1 MKKVMGRPIPTRQKG
16 VVLAD
21 ENITQK
27 TRRAGYTGALPGIRK
42 TTSKN
47 KSEESSVEQKKTTPR
62 GIATTEQLEK
72 RLSSIALGRVKKP
85 DEAKITEQLKAME
98 LLVKIRGLGQEEQ
111 AEPME
116 VKIRVLD
123 SSGKE
128 IRTSGV

>member
-1 MKKVMGRPIPTRQKG
+1 M
-16 VVLAD
+16 
-21 ENITQK
+21 
-27 TRRAGYTGALPGIRK
+27 
-42 TTSKN
+42 
-47 KSEESSVEQKKTTPR
+47 EQKKTTPR

-98 LLVKIRGLGQEEQ
+98 LLVKIRGLGQEQ
-111 AEPME
+111 QPEPME

-128 IRTSGV
+128 IKTSGV

>member
-1 MKKVMGRPIPTRQKG
+1 MTCP
-16 VVLAD
+16 
-21 ENITQK
+21 E
-27 TRRAGYTGALPGIRK
+27 PGKAEVR
-42 TTSKN
+42 
-47 KSEESSVEQKKTTPR
+47 SEESSVEQKKTVPR

-98 LLVKIRGLGQEEQ
+98 LLVKIRGLGQEQ
-111 AEPME
+111 QPEPME

-128 IRTSGV
+128 IKTSGV

>member
-1 MKKVMGRPIPTRQKG
+1 M
-16 VVLAD
+16 
-21 ENITQK
+21 
-27 TRRAGYTGALPGIRK
+27 
-42 TTSKN
+42 
-47 KSEESSVEQKKTTPR
+47 EQKKIVPR

-98 LLVKIRGLGQEEQ
+98 LLVKIRGLGQEQ
-111 AEPME
+111 QPEPME

-128 IRTSGV
+128 IKTSGV

>member
-1 MKKVMGRPIPTRQKG
+1 M
-16 VVLAD
+16 
-21 ENITQK
+21 
-27 TRRAGYTGALPGIRK
+27 
-42 TTSKN
+42 
-47 KSEESSVEQKKTTPR
+47 EQKKTRPR

-98 LLVKIRGLGQEEQ
+98 LLVKIRGLGREEQ

>member
-1 MKKVMGRPIPTRQKG
+1 M
-16 VVLAD
+16 
-21 ENITQK
+21 
-27 TRRAGYTGALPGIRK
+27 
-42 TTSKN
+42 
-47 KSEESSVEQKKTTPR
+47 EQKKTVPR

-98 LLVKIRGLGQEEQ
+98 LLVKIRGLGQEQQ

-128 IRTSGV
+128 IKTSGV